1 MNIGTIVSVSSWAA
15 ARRTIVHVM
24 RWASR
29 SRGWK
34 GTRLD
39 HGPAFQRYVNVLRLH
54 VVLLVC
60 HRNVGGLV
68 ASRSHIFIH
77 GLNIVETASL
87 VEHAY
92 LVALSPR
99 GTVQPRLALAECLG
113 CEGTSVSCLTLSQS
127 WGKRGIRLRHG
138 PRVFEIESREHFI
151 PRLAVCHLWVLACK
165 FAFVVEVL
173 HGLGSKRRGWGCE
186 NLQP

>member
-15 ARRTIVHVM
+15 ARGTIVHVM

-39 HGPAFQRYVNVLRLH
+39 HGPAFQRYVNVLRSH
-54 VVLLVC
+54 IVLLVC
-60 HRNVGGLV
+60 HKNVGGLV
-68 ASRSHIFIH
+68 ASRSRIFIH
-77 GLNIVETASL
+77 GLNIVETTSL

-99 GTVQPRLALAECLG
+99 GTV
-113 CEGTSVSCLTLSQS
+113 
-127 WGKRGIRLRHG
+127 
-138 PRVFEIESREHFI
+138 
-151 PRLAVCHLWVLACK
+151 
-165 FAFVVEVL
+165 
-173 HGLGSKRRGWGCE
+173 
-186 NLQP
+186 